1 MTNSEYKKKV
11 LEQMCHFLAGSIYSS
26 VVTSKE
32 LARSANITLYRVRKT
47 LKELEAEGLVEKL
60 SEGIRPEYSYEG
72 ECIHE
77 GYPPRNGWTVTQSVI
92 LTDMWKQAVDEANKS
107 FAQWANG
114 KEYV

>member
-32 LARSANITLYRVRKT
+32 LARSADFTLYRVRKT

-77 GYPPRNGWTVTQSVI
+77 GYPPRNGWTVTQAVI
-92 LTDMWKQAVDEANKS
+92 QTDMWKEAIEAVNRS
-107 FAQWANG
+107 
-114 KEYV
+114 YVEMLK